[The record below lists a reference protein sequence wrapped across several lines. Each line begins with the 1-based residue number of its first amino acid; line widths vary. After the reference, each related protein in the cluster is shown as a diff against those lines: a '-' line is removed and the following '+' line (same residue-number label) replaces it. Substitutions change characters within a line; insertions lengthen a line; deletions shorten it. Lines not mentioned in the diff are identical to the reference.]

1 MNSVQAIEILGA
13 MSIIGLQATVFLR
26 TLKQVRLF
34 GRIFPSH
41 EAFEVINVGLA
52 RRLFQLHPNEL
63 LNNIN
68 QHVKDSDN
76 AEEEILYVDL
86 ILKKDRGN
94 EVTDKILRNI
104 NTYLLRNRG
113 VAADFHLIKDVVE
126 RNVSVVENDIQQSVS
141 LPLYLGLLG
150 TFMGIVL
157 GLMQISGESL
167 AGDPAAAGMAIH
179 LLLGGVKIAMIASFT
194 GLLCTLAGN
203 GFFFKRAKR
212 NVEDSRNEFY
222 TFIQTDLMPLLNQ
235 NINSTLHSLQNNL
248 HKFNDEFKSNV
259 YQMSSAMGKH
269 VQTIESQERILDTL
283 NNMDVVNFANANVI
297 ILQELQTSMTHFKAF
312 NDHVSNISELVGSTR
327 TFADKIGQVMIRTDD
342 LHVLGDN
349 IISVFAQNHELMQF
363 LQHHYSSLD
372 NSHQLITKAVNGVSN
387 TLDGSLQLLKDFT
400 QERILEI
407 QQLTLKEIDQIKNDY
422 YEKWKHLE
430 KLGQLE
436 TVNEHLVDLKRQ
448 GSKHVNTFDGFNEQF
463 ASMIAELNLIKQL
476 SENSFSVRI
485 TRLFTK
491 LLGKKTVTQ

>member
-1 MNSVQAIEILGA
+1 MNSVQAVEIFGA
-13 MSIIGLQATVFLR
+13 ISIIGLQITVFLR
-26 TLKQVRLF
+26 TLKQIRLF
-34 GRIFPSH
+34 EQIFPSY
-41 EAFEVINVGLA
+41 EEFEVINVGLA

-68 QHVKDSDN
+68 KYVGDSDEVR
-76 AEEEILYVDL
+76 EEVLYVDL
-86 ILKKDRGN
+86 MLKKDKGN
-94 EVTDKILRNI
+94 KVTDKIVRNI

-126 RNVSVVENDIQQSVS
+126 RNVNVVENDIQQSVS

-167 AGDPAAAGMAIH
+167 AGDPSAAGMAIH

-203 GFFFKRAKR
+203 SFFFKRAKR
-212 NVEDSRNEFY
+212 KVEDSRNEFY

-235 NINSTLHSLQNNL
+235 NINSTLYSLQNNL

-259 YQMSSAMGKH
+259 YQLSGAMGKH

-283 NNMDVVNFANANVI
+283 NNMDVVNFANANVV
-297 ILQELQTSMTHFKAF
+297 ILKELQASMTQFKAF
-312 NDHVSNISELVGSTR
+312 NEYVSNISELVGSTR
-327 TFADKIGQVMIRTDD
+327 TFAEKIGQVMTRTDE

-349 IISVFAQNHELMQF
+349 IISVFTQNRELMQF
-363 LQHHYSSLD
+363 LRHHYSSLD
-372 NSHQLITKAVNGVSN
+372 DSHQLITKAVNGVSN
-387 TLDGSLQLLKDFT
+387 TLDSSLQLLKDFT
-400 QERILEI
+400 QERIVEI

-436 TVNEHLVDLKRQ
+436 IVNKHLVDLKRQ
-448 GSKHVNTFDGFNEQF
+448 GSDHVSTFDRFNEQF
-463 ASMIAELNLIKQL
+463 AMMTAELNLIKRL
-476 SENSFSVRI
+476 SENSFSVKV
-485 TRLFTK
+485 TRSFTK
-491 LLGKKTVTQ
+491 LLGKKTIT

>member
-1 MNSVQAIEILGA
+1 MNNVEIVEILGA
-13 MSIIGLQATVFLR
+13 IAIIGLQITVFLR
-26 TLKQVRLF
+26 TLKRVRLF
-34 GRIFPSH
+34 EQIFPSH
-41 EAFEVINVGLA
+41 EHFEIINIGLA

-63 LNNIN
+63 LNNIS
-68 QHVKDSDN
+68 KYIGDSGK
-76 AEEEILYVDL
+76 AQEEVLYVDL
-86 ILKKDRGN
+86 VLKKDKGN
-94 EVTDKILRNI
+94 KVTDKIVRNI

-113 VAADFHLIKDVVE
+113 VAADFHLIKDVIE
-126 RNVSVVENDIQQSVS
+126 RNVDVVENDIQQSVS

-167 AGDPAAAGMAIH
+167 AGDPTAAGMAIQ
-179 LLLGGVKIAMIASFT
+179 LLLGGVKTAMIASFT

-235 NINSTLHSLQNNL
+235 NINSTLYSLQNNL
-248 HKFNDEFKSNV
+248 HKFNDEFKMNV
-259 YQMSSAMGKH
+259 FQLSEAMGKH
-269 VQTIESQERILDTL
+269 VHTIESQERILDTL
-283 NNMDVVNFANANVI
+283 NNMDVVNFANANVV
-297 ILQELQTSMTHFKAF
+297 ILRELQTSITQFTTF
-312 NDHVSNISELVGSTR
+312 NEYISNVTELVGSTR

-342 LHVLGDN
+342 LHVLGNN
-349 IISVFAQNHELMQF
+349 IISVFTQNRDLMQF

-372 NSHQLITKAVNGVSN
+372 DSHQLITKAVNGVSN
-387 TLDGSLQLLKDFT
+387 TLDSSLQVLKDFT

-436 TVNEHLVDLKRQ
+436 VVNKHLVDLKHQ
-448 GSKHVNTFDGFNEQF
+448 GRDHVNTFNKFNEQF
-463 ASMIAELNLIKQL
+463 KMMTAELSLIKQL
-476 SENSFSVRI
+476 SESSLSVRI
-485 TRLFTK
+485 TRLFAK
-491 LLGKKTVTQ
+491 LLGKKTITQ

>member
-1 MNSVQAIEILGA
+1 MNSVQTVEILGA
-13 MSIIGLQATVFLR
+13 ICIIGLQITVFLR
-26 TLKQVRLF
+26 TLKRVRLF
-34 GRIFPSH
+34 EAIFPSY
-41 EAFEVINVGLA
+41 EEFEVINVGLA

-68 QHVKDSDN
+68 KYVIESDN
-76 AEEEILYVDL
+76 TQEEVLYVDL
-86 ILKKDRGN
+86 VRKNDKGN
-94 EVTDKILRNI
+94 KVTDKIVRNI

-126 RNVSVVENDIQQSVS
+126 RHMDVVENDIQQSVS

-167 AGDPAAAGMAIH
+167 AGDPGAAGMAIQ
-179 LLLGGVKIAMIASFT
+179 LLLGGVKIAMIASFM

-212 NVEDSRNEFY
+212 KVEDSRNEFY

-248 HKFNDEFKSNV
+248 HKFNDEFKTNV
-259 YQMSSAMGKH
+259 YQLSGAMGKH
-269 VQTIESQERILDTL
+269 VQTIASQERILDTL
-283 NNMDVVNFANANVI
+283 NNMDVVNFANANVV
-297 ILQELQTSMTHFKAF
+297 ILRELQTSMTQFKTF
-312 NDHVSNISELVGSTR
+312 NEYVSNISELVGSTR
-327 TFADKIGQVMIRTDD
+327 TFADRIGQVMTRTDD

-349 IISVFAQNHELMQF
+349 IISVFTQNRELMQF

-372 NSHQLITKAVNGVSN
+372 DSHQLITKAVNGVSN
-387 TLDGSLQLLKDFT
+387 TLDSSLQVLKDFT
-400 QERILEI
+400 QERIVEI

-436 TVNEHLVDLKRQ
+436 IVNKHLIDLKHQ
-448 GSKHVNTFDGFNEQF
+448 GSDQVNTFNKFHEQF
-463 ASMIAELNLIKQL
+463 SVMTLELDQIRKL
-476 SENSFSVRI
+476 SENSFSMRI
-485 TRLFTK
+485 SRLFKK
-491 LLGKKTVTQ
+491 LLGKNIITR